1 MPVVLPCIEL
11 PMVLLVD
18 ICIGFCCEDRGV
30 SHVVFSY
37 VHASAEHYGCIFQ
50 YKKLMSCFPVFFFP
64 SLVTR
69 DTALKRSKVDLFN
82 VIPLVTKLVLVFVQ
96 HQFVTFFYT
105 RIVRKFQ
112 NVSCA

>member
-50 YKKLMSCFPVFFFP
+50 YKKLMSCFPEIFFFQ
-64 SLVTR
+64 VW
-69 DTALKRSKVDLFN
+69 
-82 VIPLVTKLVLVFVQ
+82 
-96 HQFVTFFYT
+96 
-105 RIVRKFQ
+105 
-112 NVSCA
+112 